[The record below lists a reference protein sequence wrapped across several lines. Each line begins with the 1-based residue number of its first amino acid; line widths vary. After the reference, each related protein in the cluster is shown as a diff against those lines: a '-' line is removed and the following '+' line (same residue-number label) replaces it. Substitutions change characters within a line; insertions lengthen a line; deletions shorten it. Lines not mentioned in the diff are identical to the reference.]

1 MKEAVEMLVLPIKTL
16 LGHYIYDANRNEIL
30 AVSKD
35 LFNYIS
41 EVQAGEVCPD
51 SYKSDQE
58 FQLLQSCGYCCD
70 SPLQDVA
77 YPSIDLLK
85 VKLERNLRMITL
97 QLTQSCNFRCDYC
110 IYSENSLY
118 NRTHSHNSMSVS
130 TAKHAIEFF
139 KMHSID
145 NPNPVVAFYGGEPLL
160 RFSEIKL
167 ITQYAEQ
174 VFEGKHISFRI
185 TTNCS
190 LLSEDMVKFFFDSGH
205 EFYLLISLDGPQQI
219 HDKSRHYAN
228 GESSYQAVIDNVH
241 MILDNHP
248 ERNKYI
254 HFNAVVDTNN
264 IYKTV
269 SSFINDK
276 DIEACD
282 VQFNYLE
289 RNGRIAPYN
298 DKFSSQLNY
307 ALFKARIMN
316 ERKIEKGNRSD
327 RLASYTLASINQ
339 NIKRFA
345 PSNIPTKAIPGG
357 PCEPGVTRL
366 FVTTAGALLPCE
378 RVSETTKDMYIG
390 TLDSGFDLGQIEK
403 MINVS
408 KLTSD
413 SCKKCWA
420 FQLCTQCIKSAD
432 CKGVISPDYKR
443 TACDNSK
450 RIAFD
455 RLNQKILRFELHRHE
470 VSITT
475 ALKRNKR

>member
-1 MKEAVEMLVLPIKTL
+1 
-16 LGHYIYDANRNEIL
+16 
-30 AVSKD
+30 
-35 LFNYIS
+35 
-41 EVQAGEVCPD
+41 
-51 SYKSDQE
+51 
-58 FQLLQSCGYCCD
+58 
-70 SPLQDVA
+70 
-77 YPSIDLLK
+77 
-85 VKLERNLRMITL
+85 
-97 QLTQSCNFRCDYC
+97 
-110 IYSENSLY
+110 
-118 NRTHSHNSMSVS
+118 
-130 TAKHAIEFF
+130 
-139 KMHSID
+139 
-145 NPNPVVAFYGGEPLL
+145 
-160 RFSEIKL
+160 
-167 ITQYAEQ
+167 
-174 VFEGKHISFRI
+174 
-185 TTNCS
+185 
-190 LLSEDMVKFFFDSGH
+190 
-205 EFYLLISLDGPQQI
+205 
-219 HDKSRHYAN
+219 
-228 GESSYQAVIDNVH
+228 

-307 ALFKARIMN
+307 ALFKARIMD

-345 PSNIPTKAIPGG
+345 PSNIPPKAIPGG

-390 TLDSGFDLGQIEK
+390 TLDSGFDLDQIEK

-432 CKGVISPDYKR
+432 CKGVISPDYKQ

-475 ALKRNKR
+475 TLKRNKR